1 MHRRLDVIYIKNR
14 SPLTTVIFSTLTR
27 SGNMAVNI
35 ADRISSAIQMGR
47 LLIHQRIFYLEGSRV
62 INLGYRRHLF
72 QG

>member
-1 MHRRLDVIYIKNR
+1 MHRRLDVISIK
-14 SPLTTVIFSTLTR
+14 SKSFDGCHISSLTR

-35 ADRISSAIQMGR
+35 AYRISAAIQMGR
-47 LLIHQRIFYLEGSRV
+47 LLNHQRIFYLEGSRV